1 MPEMENPF
9 EYGKVATGRD
19 FVDREKELDILHR
32 ETRSGKSVVLY
43 SHRRMGKSS
52 LLLELARRHQR
63 ESIFVYVDMYGI
75 TSKNHFL
82 EIMAR
87 EISAASQGKME
98 KLSTAVSELI
108 RGTRL
113 RVVVTE
119 EGAIGL
125 ELGHKEV
132 MSGEMTQIF
141 DMPEAVAA
149 HKGKRVVVMFDE
161 FQELASMDGVA
172 MIKRMRSRFQLH
184 KNAVYIFA
192 GSKRHLLAQIFD
204 EEEGAF
210 FKFARPLEIG
220 PVPLPELERLLIEKF
235 RSGGGRIGVEG
246 VRRILDATSGHPY
259 YTVQI
264 AHELFDISK
273 TPSSPSDVDKA
284 IETAIDHQSPAFS
297 AIWDSVG
304 SDLQKR
310 FLVAVAKEPGVN
322 HGMDFIE
329 RYGLKTYSH
338 LRRTEGLLK
347 KKGLIDHG
355 ELVDPLFAMWLRRI
369 GTVL

>member
-1 MPEMENPF
+1 MENPF
-9 EYGKVATGRD
+9 EYGKVATGKD
-19 FVDREKELDILHR
+19 FVDREKELDVLHR

-52 LLLELARRHQR
+52 LILELARRHQR
-63 ESIFVYVDMYGI
+63 EFIFVYVDMYGI

-82 EIMAR
+82 EVLVK
-87 EISAASQGKME
+87 EIAKASQGKAE
-98 KLSTAVSELI
+98 KLSSAVSELI

-113 RVVVTE
+113 RVVMTE
-119 EGAIGL
+119 KGTIGL

-132 MSGEMTQIF
+132 MSDEMSQIF
-141 DMPEAVAA
+141 DMPEAVAVR
-149 HKGKRVVVMFDE
+149 KGKRVVVMFDE

-172 MIKRMRSRFQLH
+172 IIKRMRSRFQLH

-210 FKFARPLEIG
+210 FKFARPLELG
-220 PVPLPELERLLIEKF
+220 PIPLPELERFMIEKF
-235 RSGGGRIGVEG
+235 RSAGGKLGVEA
-246 VRRILDATSGHPY
+246 VRKILEATNGHPY
-259 YTVQI
+259 YTIQI

-273 TPSSPSDVDKA
+273 APSSPSDVDQA

-310 FLVAVAKEPGVN
+310 FLVAVAKEPGVD

-329 RYGLKTYSH
+329 RHGLKTYSH
-338 LRRTEGLLK
+338 LQRTEGLLK
-347 KKGLIDHG
+347 AKGLIDHG
-355 ELVDPLFAMWLRRI
+355 ELVDPLLAMWLRRI